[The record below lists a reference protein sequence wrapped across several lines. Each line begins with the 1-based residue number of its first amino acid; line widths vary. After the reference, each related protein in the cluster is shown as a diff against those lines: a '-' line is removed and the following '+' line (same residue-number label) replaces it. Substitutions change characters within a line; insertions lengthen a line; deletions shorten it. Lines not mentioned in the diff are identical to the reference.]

1 MYANCRYRREIILM
15 GEKSGNKVI
24 GSLDKFIV
32 DTFKLDLT
40 EGQPI
45 YIGESNLNHMKS
57 EHPKDFEVYGNKIKE
72 IINNPDYIAK
82 HPNKKNS
89 AIEYIKVYKNANNEH
104 VLVAVRATGK
114 GTLFARTL
122 FVMDSEKVEKYKNK
136 NALIPYKK

>member
-1 MYANCRYRREIILM
+1 MSENT
-15 GEKSGNKVI
+15 GNKII
-24 GSLDKFIV
+24 GNLSKKIIDEFGLNLK
-32 DTFKLDLT
+32 

-57 EHPKDFEVYGNKIKE
+57 EHPEDFEKYGGRILD

-89 AIEYIKVYKNANNEH
+89 AIEYIKVYKNENNEH

-122 FVMDSEKVEKYKNK
+122 FVMDDEKVEKYKNK
-136 NALIPYKK
+136 SALKPYK

>member
-1 MYANCRYRREIILM
+1 M
-15 GEKSGNKVI
+15 GEQGNTIVI
-24 GSLDKFIV
+24 GNLDKFII
-32 DTFKLDLT
+32 DIFDLDFKA
-40 EGQPI
+40 EQPI
-45 YIGESNLNHMKS
+45 YIGESNLSHMKS
-57 EHPKDFEVYGNKIKE
+57 EHPGDFEAYGGKIKE

-82 HPNKKNS
+82 HPQKKNS
-89 AIEYIKVYKNANNEH
+89 AIEYIKVYKNKNDEY

>member
-1 MYANCRYRREIILM
+1 MSENTENKII
-15 GEKSGNKVI
+15 GNLSKKI
-24 GSLDKFIV
+24 IDEFGLSLK
-32 DTFKLDLT
+32 

-57 EHPKDFEVYGNKIKE
+57 EHPEDFEKYGNRIEE

-89 AIEYIKVYKNANNEH
+89 AIEYIKVYKNEH
-104 VLVAVRATGK
+104 DEHILVAVRATGK

-122 FVMDSEKVEKYKNK
+122 FVMDDEKVKKYTNK
-136 NALIPYKK
+136 SALKPYK